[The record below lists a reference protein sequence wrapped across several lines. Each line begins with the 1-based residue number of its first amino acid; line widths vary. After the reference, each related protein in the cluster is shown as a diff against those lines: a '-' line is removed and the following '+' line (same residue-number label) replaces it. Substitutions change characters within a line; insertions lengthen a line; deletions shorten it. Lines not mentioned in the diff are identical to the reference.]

1 MNKVL
6 IVLKWDLTIL
16 KLKFCESER
25 RLKTKL
31 MNLGSISHLKKNNY
45 KVWTARFWL
54 NYSNVLLELLM
65 EKEQAYMLTKDAKKI
80 K

>member
-16 KLKFCESER
+16 KLNFCEVER

-31 MNLGSISHLKKNNY
+31 MNLGSISHLKKKELQGMNY
-45 KVWTARFWL
+45 KVL
-54 NYSNVLLELLM
+54 NYSNVLL
-65 EKEQAYMLTKDAKKI
+65 QTSHAKRTSLHVNKGR
-80 K
+80 

>member
-16 KLKFCESER
+16 KLNFCESER

-31 MNLGSISHLKKNNY
+31 MNLGSISHLKKKELQGMNY
-45 KVWTARFWL
+45 KVLT
-54 NYSNVLLELLM
+54 EL
-65 EKEQAYMLTKDAKKI
+65 
-80 K
+80 